1 MRTIVDLPEE
11 QIKSLDSLGKKKK
24 LSRAAL
30 VRQAVER
37 YINEEGQ
44 AAKGDL
50 DKYFGVFKDEPAI
63 FDGLDGLA
71 WQRKIRAEWD
81 ERDEAVEE
89 RVKYTGFHE
98 E

>member
-1 MRTIVDLPEE
+1 MRTIVDLPED
-11 QIKSLDSLGKKKK
+11 QVKSLDSLGKRKK

-30 VRQAVER
+30 VREAVER
-37 YINEEGQ
+37 YLDEESQ
-44 AAKGDL
+44 TAKGDL

-71 WQRKIRAEWD
+71 WQSKIRAEWD
-81 ERDEAVEE
+81 ERDEAVNE

>member
-44 AAKGDL
+44 TAKGDL
-50 DKYFGVFKDEPAI
+50 DKYFGVFKDESAI

-71 WQRKIRAEWD
+71 WQRKTRAEWD